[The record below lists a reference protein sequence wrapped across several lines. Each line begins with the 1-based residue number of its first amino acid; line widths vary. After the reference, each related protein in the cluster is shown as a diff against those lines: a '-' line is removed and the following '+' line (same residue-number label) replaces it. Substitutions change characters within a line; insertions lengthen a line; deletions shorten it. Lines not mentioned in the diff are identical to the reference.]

1 MQNGGL
7 MTYIRDDLP
16 QRRGDD
22 LEGYVCGS
30 GRIEYIVMEIMIQGQ
45 KWLIW
50 SVYKHPTVTN
60 GPFCVVME
68 HILTDCNKDDSKY
81 ITV

>member
-1 MQNGGL
+1 
-7 MTYIRDDLP
+7 
-16 QRRGDD
+16 
-22 LEGYVCGS
+22 
-30 GRIEYIVMEIMIQGQ
+30 MEIMIQGQ